1 MAIQASR
8 ISVNK
13 STREEMLVNTFYALI
28 NDFFISPQNSA
39 HGHVRLAS
47 IIRDGH
53 WQTRC
58 RLIMPAK
65 CSRRSARPAPD

>member
-1 MAIQASR
+1 MAIQARR

-13 STREEMLVNTFYALI
+13 STREEMLVNTFYGLI
-28 NDFFISPQNSA
+28 NDFFISPQNST

-53 WQTRC
+53 WQ
-58 RLIMPAK
+58 
-65 CSRRSARPAPD
+65 SRWRQGAAAL